1 MLLALC
7 ESVWRIKKRLKPVI
21 WFQMPLNVSIPV
33 QRSSN
38 VEGLVREGATSTK
51 EIVSIFPGR
60 QKMFL
65 HWHTSS
71 KMERHVG
78 VMPKK
83 IKTTMHGRFTPRGI

>member
-1 MLLALC
+1 M
-7 ESVWRIKKRLKPVI
+7 KRVI

-38 VEGLVREGATSTK
+38 VEGPVQEGATSTK

-65 HWHTSS
+65 HGYTSS
-71 KMERHVG
+71 EMERHVG

-83 IKTTMHGRFTPRGI
+83 IKQPCMGALPHVEFNAKCNIN